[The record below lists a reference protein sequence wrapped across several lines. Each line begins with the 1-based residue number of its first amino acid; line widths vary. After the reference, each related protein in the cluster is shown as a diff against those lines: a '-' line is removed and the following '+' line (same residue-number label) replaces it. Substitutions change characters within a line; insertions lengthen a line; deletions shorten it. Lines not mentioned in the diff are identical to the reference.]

1 MFLIFLDNHMSS
13 NVMLCVISASKIG
26 IRKFLFGHFNSE
38 MNQIWVGCI
47 TFWLPIG
54 LSIDEY
60 LPS

>member
-1 MFLIFLDNHMSS
+1 MSS